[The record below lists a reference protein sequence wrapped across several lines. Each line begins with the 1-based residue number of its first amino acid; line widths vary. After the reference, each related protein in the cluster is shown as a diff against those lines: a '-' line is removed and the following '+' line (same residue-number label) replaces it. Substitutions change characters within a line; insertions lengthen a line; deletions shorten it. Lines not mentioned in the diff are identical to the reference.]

1 MPYTQEIN
9 IIIICII
16 FTLFNLGI
24 VGKTKIL
31 DTIIPGMFIAFVLM
45 KICHLLLKIEEDL
58 YMTEKNMA
66 EMEKI
71 IFEYENTCPVIN

>member
-1 MPYTQEIN
+1 MSNTQEIN

-58 YMTEKNMA
+58 YM
-66 EMEKI
+66 MEKI

>member
-16 FTLFNLGI
+16 FSIFNILI
-24 VGKTKIL
+24 VGKTKII
-31 DTIIPGMFIAFVLM
+31 DTIIPGMFLAFTLI
-45 KICHLLLKIEEDL
+45 KICHLLLKIKEDL
-58 YMTEKNMA
+58 YMTEKNMV